1 MILMQTFWEE
11 RVGEQVIQA
20 ALPPKL
26 RINRLEMKDVTGALA
41 DGLRDFRRYPLFG
54 LFFGGIYALGGLF
67 IVVMLSRYNQPW
79 MIIPVAI
86 GFPLIGPFVA
96 VGLYEISRRHERG
109 EPIGWGSVLAEVFRQ
124 RERQLSWMAFAV
136 LFIFWIWIYQVRLLL
151 ALFLGFKIPAS
162 LAAFATVVTTTPEGM
177 LFLLVGTVVGGVIA
191 TVLFSLT
198 VISMPLLLDHDID
211 FVTAMLT
218 SIRTVVENPVAMLAF
233 GLIVAAT
240 AFIALLPLFAGLF
253 VALPILGHATWH
265 LYRRAIVAA

>member
-1 MILMQTFWEE
+1 
-11 RVGEQVIQA
+11 
-20 ALPPKL
+20 
-26 RINRLEMKDVTGALA
+26 MKDVTGALA

-253 VALPILGHATWH
+253 VALPILAHATWH

>member
-1 MILMQTFWEE
+1 M
-11 RVGEQVIQA
+11 GEQVIQA

-109 EPIGWGSVLAEVFRQ
+109 EPIGWRSVLAEVFRQ

-253 VALPILGHATWH
+253 VALPILAHATWH

>member
-1 MILMQTFWEE
+1 M
-11 RVGEQVIQA
+11 GEQVIQA

-26 RINRLEMKDVTGALA
+26 RINRLEMKDVTGAL
-41 DGLRDFRRYPLFG
+41 GEGVRDFRRFPLFG

-67 IVVMLSRYNQPW
+67 IVVMLSLYHQPW

-109 EPIGWGSVLAEVFRQ
+109 EPISWRGVLTEVFRQ

-162 LAAFATVVTTTPEGM
+162 LGAFATVVTTTPEGM
-177 LFLLVGTVVGGVIA
+177 LFLLVGTLVGAVIA

-218 SIRTVVENPVAMLAF
+218 SIRTVVENPVPMLTF
-233 GLIVAAT
+233 GSVVAVT
-240 AFIALLPLFAGLF
+240 AFLALLPFFAGLF

-265 LYRRAIVAA
+265 LYRRAIASE

>member
-1 MILMQTFWEE
+1 MD
-11 RVGEQVIQA
+11 EQVMHA
-20 ALPPKL
+20 APQPKM
-26 RINRLEMKDVTGALA
+26 RINRLEVRDVTAALA
-41 DGLRDFRRYPLFG
+41 QGMADFRRYPLFG

-67 IVVMLSRYNQPW
+67 IVVILSLYHQPW

-109 EPIGWGSVLAEVFRQ
+109 EPITWRGVLTEVFRQ

-136 LFIFWIWIYQVRLLL
+136 LFVFWIWIYQVRLLL

-177 LFLLVGTVVGGVIA
+177 LFLLVGTIVGGVLA

-211 FVTAMLT
+211 FVTAMLL
-218 SIRTVVENPVAMLAF
+218 SVRTVVENPGAMLAF
-233 GLIVAAT
+233 GLIVGT
-240 AFIALLPLFAGLF
+240 GAFLSLLPLFAGLF
-253 VALPILGHATWH
+253 IALPVFGHATWH
-265 LYRRAIVAA
+265 LYRRAISTG

>member
-1 MILMQTFWEE
+1 MQTFWEE

-20 ALPPKL
+20 AMPPKL

-41 DGLRDFRRYPLFG
+41 EGLRDFRRFPLFG

-67 IVVMLSRYNQPW
+67 IVVMLSLYHQPW
-79 MIIPVAI
+79 MIIPIAI

-96 VGLYEISRRHERG
+96 VGLYEISRRHDRG
-109 EPIGWGSVLAEVFRQ
+109 EPISWRGVLAEVFRQ

-218 SIRTVVENPVAMLAF
+218 SIRTVVENPVAMLTF

>member
-1 MILMQTFWEE
+1 ME
-11 RVGEQVIQA
+11 EQVIQA
-20 ALPPKL
+20 PPQPKM
-26 RINRLEMKDVTGALA
+26 RINHLEMKDVAAALA
-41 DGLRDFRRYPLFG
+41 EGVRDFRRFPLFG
-54 LFFGGIYALGGLF
+54 LFFGGIYVLGGIF
-67 IVVMLSRYNQPW
+67 IVAVLNLYHQPW

-109 EPIGWGSVLAEVFRQ
+109 DPITWHGVLTEVFRQ

-162 LAAFATVVTTTPEGM
+162 LAAFTTIVTTTPEGI
-177 LFLLVGTVVGGVIA
+177 LFLLVGTIVGGVIA
-191 TVLFSLT
+191 TLLFSLT

-218 SIRTVVENPVAMLAF
+218 SIRTVTQNPAPMLAF
-233 GLIVAAT
+233 GLVVAVT
-240 AFIALLPLFAGLF
+240 AFLALLPAFAGLL
-253 VALPILGHATWH
+253 VALPVLGHSTWH
-265 LYRRAIVAA
+265 LYRRAITTG

>member
-1 MILMQTFWEE
+1 ME
-11 RVGEQVIQA
+11 EQVMHA
-20 ALPPKL
+20 APQPKM
-26 RINRLEMKDVTGALA
+26 RINRLEVRDVTAALTQGMA
-41 DGLRDFRRYPLFG
+41 DFRRYPLFG

-67 IVVMLSRYNQPW
+67 IVVILSLYHQPW

-96 VGLYEISRRHERG
+96 VGLYEISRRHERA
-109 EPIGWGSVLAEVFRQ
+109 EPITWRGVLTEVFRQ

-136 LFIFWIWIYQVRLLL
+136 LFVFWIWIYQVRLLL

-177 LFLLVGTVVGGVIA
+177 LFLLVGTLVGGVIA

-211 FVTAMLT
+211 FVTAMLL
-218 SIRTVVENPVAMLAF
+218 SIRTVVENPGPMLAF
-233 GLIVAAT
+233 GLIVGAG
-240 AFIALLPLFAGLF
+240 AFLSLLPLFAGLF
-253 VALPILGHATWH
+253 IALPVLGHATWH
-265 LYRRAIVAA
+265 LYRRAISIG

>member
-1 MILMQTFWEE
+1 MD
-11 RVGEQVIQA
+11 EQVMHA
-20 ALPPKL
+20 APQPKM
-26 RINRLEMKDVTGALA
+26 RINRLEMRDVTAALA
-41 DGLRDFRRYPLFG
+41 QGVADFRRYPLFG

-67 IVVMLSRYNQPW
+67 IVVILSLYHQPW

-109 EPIGWGSVLAEVFRQ
+109 EPITWRGVLTEVFRQ

-136 LFIFWIWIYQVRLLL
+136 LFVFWMWIYQVRLLL

-177 LFLLVGTVVGGVIA
+177 LFLLVGTIVGGVLA

-211 FVTAMLT
+211 FVTAMLL
-218 SIRTVVENPVAMLAF
+218 SVRTVVENPGAMLAF
-233 GLIVAAT
+233 GLIVGT
-240 AFIALLPLFAGLF
+240 GAFLSLLPLFAGLF
-253 VALPILGHATWH
+253 IALPVFGHATWH
-265 LYRRAIVAA
+265 LYRRAISTG

>member
-1 MILMQTFWEE
+1 M
-11 RVGEQVIQA
+11 GEQLVQA
-20 ALPPKL
+20 APQPKM
-26 RINRLEMKDVTGALA
+26 RINHLDMKDVRAALA
-41 DGLRDFRRYPLFG
+41 DGFADFRRYPVFG

-67 IVVMLSRYNQPW
+67 IIVVLSLYHLPW

-109 EPIGWGSVLAEVFRQ
+109 EPISWRGILTEVFRQ
-124 RERQLSWMAFAV
+124 RERQLSWMAFVV
-136 LFIFWIWIYQVRLLL
+136 LFVFWIWIYQVRLLL

-162 LAAFATVVTTTPEGM
+162 LAAFATIVTTTPEGM
-177 LFLLVGTVVGGVIA
+177 LFLLVGTIVGGVIA

-198 VISMPLLLDHDID
+198 VISMPLLLDQEID

-218 SIRTVVENPVAMLAF
+218 SIRTVIENPMAMLTF

-240 AFIALLPLFAGLF
+240 AVISMLPLFAGLF
-253 VALPILGHATWH
+253 VALPVLGHATWH
-265 LYRRAIVAA
+265 LYRRAIGPA

>member
-1 MILMQTFWEE
+1 ME
-11 RVGEQVIQA
+11 EQVMQA
-20 ALPPKL
+20 APQPKM
-26 RINRLEMKDVTGALA
+26 RINRLELRDVTAALIQGMA
-41 DGLRDFRRYPLFG
+41 DFRRYPLFG

-67 IVVMLSRYNQPW
+67 IVVILSLYHQPW

-109 EPIGWGSVLAEVFRQ
+109 EPITWRGVLTEVFRQ

-136 LFIFWIWIYQVRLLL
+136 LFVFWMWIYQVRLLL

-177 LFLLVGTVVGGVIA
+177 LFLLVGTIVGGVLA

-211 FVTAMLT
+211 FVTAMLL
-218 SIRTVVENPVAMLAF
+218 SVRTVVENPGAMLAF
-233 GLIVAAT
+233 GLIVGT
-240 AFIALLPLFAGLF
+240 GAFLSLLPLFAGLF
-253 VALPILGHATWH
+253 IALPVFGHATWH
-265 LYRRAIVAA
+265 LYRRAISTG